1 MFVSR
6 FQSICVHISFQQQQ
20 KVSPPFQVTLHLAYR
35 EKECGSM
42 TYVQCHV
49 HVCIMLC
56 VKVDHM
62 HASLLP
68 LYIKKYVKLNTDRG
82 WSGLEAVC
90 HFT

>member
-1 MFVSR
+1 MGSLVKDRHLLQRQMSSTGKR
-6 FQSICVHISFQQQQ
+6 NHYYCVQRD
-20 KVSPPFQVTLHLAYR
+20 KC
-35 EKECGSM
+35 CGSM
-42 TYVQCHV
+42 TYVQC

-82 WSGLEAVC
+82 WSGP
-90 HFT
+90 

>member
-1 MFVSR
+1 MSNCVCVQVPIYLCPHLIPAAAKS
-6 FQSICVHISFQQQQ
+6 QS
-20 KVSPPFQVTLHLAYR
+20 PFQVTLHLAYR

-49 HVCIMLC
+49 CIMLC
-56 VKVDHM
+56 VKVGHM

-82 WSGLEAVC
+82 WSGP
-90 HFT
+90 